1 MNLLASEGVDEMVD
15 GARHIRPHW
24 RGVLGGLSMLSDS
37 LAARQRR
44 LDQAFDDEGVRSI
57 LPGTHIDDEAD
68 GVWRCDPIPLPI
80 SAMEFAELEAGL
92 AQRATLMGALLD
104 DLYGRQDVLAR
115 GLLPPALVFNNPGF
129 LRACH
134 LSSPTFHPRLNFY
147 AADLIRTGDGR
158 WHVLSD
164 RTSGA
169 AGAGLAREN
178 RRILARVLPEMFRA
192 VQIRPL
198 RPFFDLWQDSLTQAA
213 PLDRPHPTVA
223 LLTPGPG
230 SPQWLEHMFL
240 SRELSCHLV
249 EGGDLTVR
257 GGVVYLKMLTGLH
270 RIDVILRRLEGR
282 MIDPLELSSGSLLG
296 VPGLMDA
303 IRAGTVRVV
312 NDPGSGLAEAPAL
325 AAFLP
330 ALCDELLG
338 ERLRLPSVETVWLGD
353 PEARARVL
361 GDTARWLIRS
371 ATDGLG
377 QPKPVSD
384 LDPDARARL
393 LEDIARRP
401 VDYAAMAAVSPS
413 LAPCA
418 KGAELVPQAIVLRM
432 FLVRNAGVWQA
443 MPGGLARHL
452 EPGQLTGQL
461 PARGISKD
469 VWVLAEG
476 SEHIVGPAPQP
487 QTRLPIRRTFG
498 ELPSRTAD
506 NMFWLGRYIERLES
520 AARLTRAIILRLGRN
535 IPMPREHME
544 LQLLEACLAA
554 SHLNAPERQE
564 AGAPLAVA
572 IAASI
577 REGGT
582 IARLLGHVGRLTE
595 LVRDRLTGEMYASFT
610 HMLRAAADEATN
622 SGGNLDALAHTMA
635 SIQRFSTVVAGL
647 AAENMVRGGSWLFLD
662 MGRRVERAAL
672 TCDHLGVVLDQP
684 EARWELGLRLALEIC
699 DSAITYRSRYFTT
712 LQPGPVLDLVI
723 ADDSNPRAVAFQ
735 LTTLGGLLGH
745 IGDGGD
751 DRLKLQAESLLR
763 MAQAIVSDLLA
774 EEEHAESLQ
783 AVPPRLAALAE
794 GVRAL
799 SDLLFRRYFA
809 LLPMPR
815 AVGVEQEDETPGLG
829 QGVGRQPALRGAA

>member
-1 MNLLASEGVDEMVD
+1 MTDHAADEGVDEMVD

-24 RGVLGGLSMLSDS
+24 RGVLGGLSLLSDS
-37 LAARQRR
+37 LSSRQRR
-44 LDQAFDDEGVRSI
+44 LDQAFEDEGVRSI
-57 LPGTHIDDEAD
+57 LPNAAASAMQMEDDAD
-68 GVWRCDPIPLPI
+68 GLWRCDPIPLPI
-80 SAMEFAELEAGL
+80 AAREFAELEAGL
-92 AQRATLMGALLD
+92 AQRATLLAALLD
-104 DLYGRQDVLAR
+104 DLYGPQTLLAQ

-134 LSSPTFHPRLNFY
+134 TAQPSFHPRLNFY
-147 AADLIRTGDGR
+147 AADLIRGPDGQWR
-158 WHVLSD
+158 VLSD

-178 RRILARVLPEMFRA
+178 RRILSRVVPEMFRS

-213 PLDRPHPTVA
+213 PPDQLHPNVA

-240 SRELSCHLV
+240 SRELSCNLV
-249 EGGDLTVR
+249 EGGDLTIR
-257 GGVVYLKMLTGLH
+257 GGIVYLKMLNGLH

-282 MIDPLELSSGSLLG
+282 MIDPLELNSGSLLG

-330 ALCDELLG
+330 ALCEHLRG
-338 ERLRLPSVETVWLGD
+338 EPLRLPSVETLWLGD
-353 PEARARVL
+353 PASHATVL
-361 GDTARWLIRS
+361 ADTARWLIRP
-371 ATDGLG
+371 ATDGLA
-377 QPKPVSD
+377 QPRQPHD
-384 LDPDARARL
+384 LDRAARAKL
-393 LEDIARRP
+393 FDQIAAKP
-401 VDYAAMAAVSPS
+401 AEFAAMAGVSPS

-418 KGAELVPQAIVLRM
+418 RGAQLVPQAIVLRM
-432 FLVRNAGVWQA
+432 FLVKNAGAWHA

-476 SEHIVGPAPQP
+476 SETIIGPAALGQQAP
-487 QTRLPIRRTFG
+487 LPIRRTFG

-506 NMFWLGRYIERLES
+506 NLFWLGRYIERLEA
-520 AARLTRAIILRLGRN
+520 AARITRAIILRLGRST
-535 IPMPREHME
+535 PMPREHME
-544 LQLLEACLAA
+544 LRLLEECLAA
-554 SHLNAPERQE
+554 SRLNDPDIQAR
-564 AGAPLAVA
+564 GIPLTAAIVA
-572 IAASI
+572 ST
-577 REGGT
+577 REGGA

-610 HMLRAAADEATN
+610 HMLRAASEEAAQ

-647 AAENMVRGGSWLFLD
+647 AAENMVRGGGWLFLD

-672 TCDHLGVVLDQP
+672 TCDHLAVVLDQP
-684 EARWELGLRLALEIC
+684 EPRWELGLRLALEIC

-712 LQPGPVLDLVI
+712 LQAGPVLDLVI

-735 LTTLGGLLGH
+735 LTTLGALLSNIGEG
-745 IGDGGD
+745 GDG
-751 DRLKLQAESLLR
+751 RLKAQAETLR
-763 MAQAIVSDLLA
+763 HAAQSIVTDVVAGGEKPDALA
-774 EEEHAESLQ
+774 
-783 AVPPRLAALAE
+783 AVPPRLVALAE

-815 AVGVEQEDETPGLG
+815 AVGMEQEDDT
-829 QGVGRQPALRGAA
+829 PALRGAA

>member
-1 MNLLASEGVDEMVD
+1 MNLAGGDEGIDEMVD
-15 GARHIRPHW
+15 GERHIRPHW
-24 RGVLGGLSMLSDS
+24 RAVLGGLSMLSDS
-37 LAARQRR
+37 LANRQRR
-44 LDQAFDDEGVRSI
+44 LDQAFEDEGVRSI
-57 LPGTHIDDEAD
+57 LPNASGLGTPMDDDAD
-68 GVWRCDPIPLPI
+68 GLWRCDPIPLPI
-80 SAMEFAELEAGL
+80 AASEFAELEAGL
-92 AQRATLMGALLD
+92 AQRAALMACLLE
-104 DLYGRQDVLAR
+104 DLYGRQEVLAR

-129 LRACH
+129 LRACRTAAPSFQTH
-134 LSSPTFHPRLNFY
+134 LNFY
-147 AADLIRTGDGR
+147 AADLIRGPDGR
-158 WHVLSD
+158 WRVLSD

-178 RRILARVLPEMFRA
+178 RRILSRVVPEMFRS

-213 PLDRPHPTVA
+213 PLDRPHPNVA

-240 SRELSCHLV
+240 SRELACNLV
-249 EGGDLTVR
+249 EGGDLTIR
-257 GGVVYLKMLTGLH
+257 GGIVYLKMLNGLH

-303 IRAGTVRVV
+303 IRAGTVRIV

-330 ALCDELLG
+330 ALCDYLLA
-338 ERLRLPSVETVWLGD
+338 EPLRLPSVETLWLGD
-353 PEARARVL
+353 PDAQAAVMS
-361 GDTARWLIRS
+361 DTARWLIRP

-377 QPKPVSD
+377 QPRQPHD
-384 LDPDARARL
+384 LDREARAKL
-393 LEDIARRP
+393 FAQIAAKP
-401 VDYAAMAAVSPS
+401 GEFAAMAAVSPS

-418 KGAELVPQAIVLRM
+418 RGTELVPQAIVLRM
-432 FLVRNAGVWQA
+432 FLVKNAGTWHA
-443 MPGGLARHL
+443 MPGGLARHM

-476 SEHIVGPAPQP
+476 SEHIIGPAALPQAP
-487 QTRLPIRRTFG
+487 LPIRRTFG

-506 NMFWLGRYIERLES
+506 NMFWLGRYIERLET
-520 AARLTRAIILRLGRN
+520 AARITRAIILRLGRN
-535 IPMPREHME
+535 TPMPREHME

-554 SHLNAPERQE
+554 SHLNDPD
-564 AGAPLAVA
+564 
-572 IAASI
+572 IAAKGTPLTAAVVAST

-610 HMLRAAADEATN
+610 HMLRAASEEAAE
-622 SGGNLDALAHTMA
+622 SSGNLDSLAHTMA

-672 TCDHLGVVLDQP
+672 TCDHLAVVLDQP
-684 EARWELGLRLALEIC
+684 EPRWELGLRLSLEIC

-712 LQPGPVLDLVI
+712 LQAGPVLDLVI

-735 LTTLGGLLGH
+735 LSTLGGLLAN
-745 IGDGGD
+745 IGEGGD
-751 DRLKLQAESLLR
+751 DRLTGQAETLLR
-763 MAQAIVSDLLA
+763 MAQSVVTDLVAAHEDAEALA
-774 EEEHAESLQ
+774 
-783 AVPPRLAALAE
+783 AVPPRLVALAE

-815 AVGVEQEDETPGLG
+815 AVGVEQEDEP
-829 QGVGRQPALRGAA
+829 LRGAA